1 MTTSDLRTALYID
14 EDFERALSEDM
25 TRAAA
30 EGLPYC
36 VVACVPQRLPG
47 EDVSNTVPS
56 VAKAS
61 RSVVREADLAGLLGG
76 EIMAVG
82 LPDTGPADAQIVAYR
97 LQGELGLRSARVRTT
112 VWEAGIACLPDD
124 GRLSDQLLGAAI
136 DAARTHRRRLG
147 Q

>member
-1 MTTSDLRTALYID
+1 MITSDLKTSLYID
-14 EDFERALSEDM
+14 EDFERALSEDIA
-25 TRAAA
+25 RAA
-30 EGLPYC
+30 ESGLPYC

-47 EDVSNTVPS
+47 EDLTNTVPS

-61 RSVVREADLAGLLGG
+61 RSVVRETDVAGLLGG

-82 LPDTGPADAQIVAYR
+82 LPDTGVADAQIVAYR
-97 LQGELGLRSARVRTT
+97 LQGELGLRSARLRTT
-112 VWEAGIACLPDD
+112 VWEAGVACLPDD
-124 GRLSDQLLGAAI
+124 GRLSDQLLGVAI